1 MSQLSLL
8 IIFCLSQQTEADNS
22 LPEAQSLRV
31 ENKIFYFDIGQNRR
45 GTFMRISEVRW
56 KTSSG
61 ILMIYLQIVEKLLSK
76 KVYIYMYNRY
86 LCIF

>member
-45 GTFMRISEVRW
+45 GTFMRISEVR
-56 KTSSG
+56 
-61 ILMIYLQIVEKLLSK
+61 
-76 KVYIYMYNRY
+76 
-86 LCIF
+86 